1 MSADFSFEK
10 ICTNIASMNRSEVI
24 HHLTHFNGP
33 VKLDFTSEYLETLSA
48 EKLRHIL
55 LAAEVTG
62 RRKRA

>member
-1 MSADFSFEK
+1 
-10 ICTNIASMNRSEVI
+10 MNRSEVI
-24 HHLTHFNGP
+24 LRLTHFDGP
-33 VKLDFTSEYLETLSA
+33 VNLDFTSEYLETLSA